1 MRIELFEVPSSEASS
16 TSPPQAAVDAVHVE
30 HPPPGRVGGD
40 DQLAGGESL
49 VPLMNCR
56 LAGLRCSSTSSV
68 ETVISPPENA
78 HQACDEGIE
87 TPLRRAAAAARTSSS
102 GSRACSHSVARSK

>member
-56 LAGLRCSSTSSV
+56 LARPEVLVDLFGRDGNQSS
-68 ETVISPPENA
+68 
-78 HQACDEGIE
+78 
-87 TPLRRAAAAARTSSS
+87 
-102 GSRACSHSVARSK
+102 